1 MVREPGPTE
10 VAMAVDALVTYMND
24 HLAGSRSALDL
35 LEALIESTSDAKTR
49 EFLDAVRAEIAA
61 DRDVLEQLIRRV
73 GSGPSVVRE
82 VGGWIA
88 EKIARLKLVID
99 DPSNGPLRHFEALE
113 LLALGIQGKSALWRA
128 LSIVA
133 QAVPELTGVNF
144 GNLIRR
150 AEDQY
155 ARVEDQRVAAAR
167 VALMS
172 GRDVPATPQAAAKG

>member
-1 MVREPGPTE
+1 M
-10 VAMAVDALVTYMND
+10 DADPLVIYMND

-35 LEALIESTSDAKTR
+35 LEGLIKSTNDAKTR

-73 GSGPSVVRE
+73 SDGPSVVRE

-88 EKIARLKLVID
+88 EKLARLKLAID
-99 DPSNGPLRHFEALE
+99 DPSNGALRRLEALE
-113 LLALGIQGKSALWRA
+113 ILALGIQGKSALWRA
-128 LSIVA
+128 LSMVA
-133 QAVPELTGVNF
+133 HAVPELAGVNF

-150 AEDQY
+150 AEEQY
-155 ARVEDQRVAAAR
+155 ARVEDQRAAAAR

-172 GRDVPATPQAAAKG
+172 GRDVPATPQSALKS

>member
-35 LEALIESTSDAKTR
+35 LEALIKSTSDAKTR
-49 EFLDAVRAEIAA
+49 EFLDVVRAEIAA

-99 DPSNGPLRHFEALE
+99 DPSNGPLRRFEALE

-128 LSIVA
+128 LSLA
-133 QAVPELTGVNF
+133 APAVPELTGVNF

-167 VALMS
+167 VALMT
-172 GRDVPATPQAAAKG
+172 GRDVPAAPHAASKG